1 MLQELGKLL
10 DNSIVFPKALETAH
24 DKAVDTINQLER
36 ELKRQTYEKRLNQ
49 IKNYDKEID
58 EFVFLVP
65 KDLQEIVDKGNE
77 LRHCVGNQ
85 DYLDRHANGQTT
97 IVFIRQKD
105 KPNAPCFTME
115 YANQRV
121 VQIQGKRNR
130 EEVPTNISQAVG
142 KWERHI
148 KKIS

>member
-1 MLQELGKLL
+1 ML
-10 DNSIVFPKALETAH
+10 FPKDLQKAH

-36 ELKRQTYEKRLNQ
+36 ELKRQTYEKRLSQ
-49 IKNYDKEID
+49 IKKYDKEID

-65 KDLQEIVDKGNE
+65 KDLQEIVDEGNK

-85 DYLDRHANGQTT
+85 NHLDRHAKGQTT

-105 KPNAPCFTME
+105 KPNKPYFTME
-115 YANQRV
+115 YANQHV

-130 EEVPTNISQAVG
+130 EEVPTNISQAVIQ
-142 KWERHI
+142 WEKYI